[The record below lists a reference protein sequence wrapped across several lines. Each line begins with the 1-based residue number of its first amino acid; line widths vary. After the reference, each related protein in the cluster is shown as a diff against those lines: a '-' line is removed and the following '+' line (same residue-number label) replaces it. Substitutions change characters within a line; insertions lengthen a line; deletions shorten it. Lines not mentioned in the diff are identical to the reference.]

1 MKKSYF
7 IFPFLFLSL
16 LSCSRGILGDAE
28 YTIGLER
35 REVLFASGK
44 DSIELRTTKGD
55 DWWLS
60 SISTSDTTYINHS
73 VKDIIMEGGGLYVKK
88 TGRKS
93 IFIRVESN
101 KTGMERRFSIVIQ
114 AGNYFNSIEIRQ
126 KTGD

>member
-28 YTIGLER
+28 DTIGLER

-73 VKDIIMEGGGLYVKK
+73 VKDIIMEGGGSMS
-88 TGRKS
+88 RKLA
-93 IFIRVESN
+93 ESPYLLGWN
-101 KTGMERRFSIVIQ
+101 PIKQVWKEDSV
-114 AGNYFNSIEIRQ
+114 
-126 KTGD
+126 